1 MKLDPTTSFDTMMRS
16 VSHRVRRT
24 WNSARVS
31 AEEVDYRD
39 RISIATW
46 PVVLG
51 LALSLFVALPTV
63 EFSFVA
69 FGSPATIPLTGTL
82 AIAFGL
88 AILAASGAESVV
100 SAHPRFA
107 TAELRSRGRTWPF
120 WALPMAMT
128 IIIAMI
134 LPRLPTPLIQVL
146 ALLGAA
152 VLLILV
158 LFCLYITV
166 EPGQQGFRR
175 ARLVLNI
182 LTYAAAVALFLFVY
196 QTRAR
201 SLVSA
206 TLVAVT
212 AMLLAIELL
221 RTNTSSTIAIIGY
234 GAIVGLVLGEVT
246 WALNYWPLP
255 NLTGG
260 LLLLLIF
267 YLLVSFAQ
275 AGLQKRLTRRVAL
288 ELLIV
293 AAVAL
298 VLLAIFGPGFSVL
311 DQAAP

>member
-1 MKLDPTTSFDTMMRS
+1 MNDSFFDSML
-16 VSHRVRRT
+16 
-24 WNSARVS
+24 NSARRAWQGPRTS
-31 AEEVDYRD
+31 AESVDYRD
-39 RISIATW
+39 RISVATW
-46 PVVLG
+46 PVVVG

-63 EFSFVA
+63 ELSFIA
-69 FGSPATIPLTGTL
+69 FGSPATIPVTGTL
-82 AIAFGL
+82 LIAFAL
-88 AILAASGAESVV
+88 AVLAASGAESVV
-100 SAHPRFA
+100 SAHPHFA
-107 TAELRSRGRTWPF
+107 TAAQRSRGRTWPF

-128 IIIAMI
+128 IIMTML
-134 LPRLPTPLIQVL
+134 LPLLPTPLIRVL
-146 ALLGAA
+146 GLLLAA
-152 VLLILV
+152 VIMILV
-158 LFCLYITV
+158 SFSLYVTV

-182 LTYAAAVALFLFVY
+182 LTYAAAVVLFLFVY

-234 GAIVGLVLGEVT
+234 GAIVGILLGEVT

-267 YLLVSFAQ
+267 YITVSFAQ
-275 AGLQKRLTRRVAL
+275 AGLQKRLTARVAI
-288 ELLIV
+288 ELGV
-293 AAVAL
+293 VAL
-298 VLLAIFGPGFSVL
+298 IALILLAIFGPGFSIIPPN
-311 DQAAP
+311 A

>member
-1 MKLDPTTSFDTMMRS
+1 MKANPFQSADSFTQTIVRS
-16 VSHRVRRT
+16 VRRAWEGPRT
-24 WNSARVS
+24 SS
-31 AEEVDYRD
+31 ESVDYRD
-39 RISIATW
+39 RISVATW
-46 PVVLG
+46 PIVVG
-51 LALSLFVALPTV
+51 LALSLFVFLPTV

-69 FGSPATIPLTGTL
+69 FGSPATIPVTGTL

-100 SAHPRFA
+100 SAHPHFA
-107 TAELRSRGRTWPF
+107 TAAQRSRGRTWPF
-120 WALPMAMT
+120 WALPMAMS
-128 IIIAMI
+128 IIMTML
-134 LPRLPTPLIQVL
+134 LPRLPTALIQVL
-146 ALLGAA
+146 GLLLAS

-158 LFCLYITV
+158 FFSLYVTV

-182 LTYAAAVALFLFVY
+182 LTYAAAVVLFLFVY
-196 QTRAR
+196 QSRAR

-234 GAIVGLVLGEVT
+234 GAIVGLLLGEVT

-260 LLLLLIF
+260 LLLLLVF
-267 YLLVSFAQ
+267 YVLVSFAQ
-275 AGLQKRLTRRVAL
+275 AGLQKRLTARVAW

-293 AAVAL
+293 TIVAL
-298 VLLAIFGPGFSVL
+298 VLLAIFGPGFRI
-311 DQAAP
+311 APPV